1 MSKAWRMLAAGV
13 ILAGCAGPPP
23 RPAGVD
29 PQLINQVDTS
39 TPRKQQPTPAAVES
53 ALLPPLRMEMPSVR
67 GQPIDPRFDL
77 SVNAA
82 PASQVFSALVAGTR
96 YSMLLEPSLSG
107 SITVN
112 LKDVTLRE
120 ALESI
125 RDLYGYDFRFEGN
138 RIFVKSAGLQT
149 RFFRVNYMTGQR
161 RGTSDVRVQSGAVSD
176 AAAGAAT
183 PGIAGAAPT
192 AGTPF
197 TASRALES
205 SRVSTRQESDFW
217 VDLRAALTS
226 IVGSADG
233 RSVVITPQAG
243 VVLVRA
249 MPAELRAVEN
259 YLRETQISVERQVM
273 LEAKIIE
280 VTLSDGY
287 QSGINWAAFA
297 NRHLSVG
304 QVNKGTVLQPA
315 GDGRAQATGASAIGF
330 DGITHSITNPALA
343 AVAGRD
349 LANNAITGGSVFGLA
364 LAAAN
369 FAALLNFLET
379 YGNVQVLSSPRIATL
394 NNQKA
399 VLKVGTDQFFVTN
412 ITSTS
417 TVTATTAGALAAT
430 PIPSVTV
437 QPFFSG
443 IVLDVTPQIDD
454 NNQVILHIHPSVSQV
469 TTDNRVITLGS
480 AGELNLPL
488 ARSDVSESDTIVRV
502 TDGNLVA
509 LGGLM
514 KLSLSDTRGGL
525 PGAPDTGLGGALLR
539 NTDRQLVKKEL
550 VILLK
555 PTIIQSDRTWEQ
567 DIREARD
574 RLESLNNQAP
584 RSGETR

>member
-1 MSKAWRMLAAGV
+1 
-13 ILAGCAGPPP
+13 
-23 RPAGVD
+23 
-29 PQLINQVDTS
+29 
-39 TPRKQQPTPAAVES
+39 
-53 ALLPPLRMEMPSVR
+53 
-67 GQPIDPRFDL
+67 
-77 SVNAA
+77 
-82 PASQVFSALVAGTR
+82 
-96 YSMLLEPSLSG
+96 MLLEPNLSG

-125 RDLYGYDFRFEGN
+125 RDLYGYDFRFEGS

-161 RGTSDVRVQSGAVSD
+161 RGTSDVRVQSSAVSD
-176 AAAGAAT
+176 VAAGAGT
-183 PGIAGAAPT
+183 PGIAGGAPT

-217 VDLRAALTS
+217 VDLRAALTA
-226 IVGSADG
+226 IVGSGEG

-249 MPAELRAVEN
+249 MPAELRSVEN

-280 VTLSDGY
+280 VTLSDSY
-287 QSGINWAAFA
+287 QSGVNWAILNKHIAA
-297 NRHLSVG
+297 G
-304 QVNKGTVLQPA
+304 QVASQTQIGTAPNALVSRGLTGQP
-315 GDGRAQATGASAIGF
+315 GSSLGTPVTGG
-330 DGITHSITNPALA
+330 GTSIAEAALLA
-343 AVAGRD
+343 ANPSAG
-349 LANNAITGGSVFGLA
+349 LFGLA
-364 LAAAN
+364 VRVRD
-369 FAALLNFLET
+369 FAALLQFLQT
-379 YGNVQVLSSPRIATL
+379 QGNVQVLSSPRIATL

-417 TVTATTAGALAAT
+417 TTTATTAGAVAAT

-469 TTDNRVITLGS
+469 STDNKVITLGT

-514 KLSLSDTRGGL
+514 KLSLSDNRGGL
-525 PGAPDTGLGGALLR
+525 PGAPETGVGGALLR
-539 NTDRQLVKKEL
+539 NTDRQVVKKEL

-574 RLESLNNQAP
+574 RLESLSNLGP
-584 RSGETR
+584 RPSEAR

>member
-1 MSKAWRMLAAGV
+1 MSQAWRMLAAGLV
-13 ILAGCAGPPP
+13 LAGCAGPPP
-23 RPAGVD
+23 QPVGVD
-29 PQLINQVDTS
+29 QRLINEVDTS
-39 TPRKQQPTPAAVES
+39 TPRKQAPTPAAVES

-67 GQPIDPRFDL
+67 GQPIDQRFDL
-77 SVNAA
+77 SVNNA
-82 PASQVFSALVAGTR
+82 PAGQVFSALVAGTR
-96 YSMLLEPSLSG
+96 YSMLLEPNLSG

-125 RDLYGYDFRFEGN
+125 RDLYGYDFRFEGS

-161 RGTSDVRVQSGAVSD
+161 RGTSDVRVQSSAVSD
-176 AAAGAAT
+176 VAGGGGS
-183 PGIAGAAPT
+183 PGIAGGAPT

-217 VDLRAALTS
+217 VDLRAALTA
-226 IVGSADG
+226 IVGAGEG

-280 VTLSDGY
+280 VTLSDSY
-287 QSGINWAAFA
+287 QSGVNWAILNQHIAA
-297 NRHLSVG
+297 G
-304 QVNKGTVLQPA
+304 QVASQTQIGTAPNALVSRGLTGQP
-315 GDGRAQATGASAIGF
+315 GSSLGTPVTGAG
-330 DGITHSITNPALA
+330 TSIAEAALLA
-343 AVAGRD
+343 ANPSAG
-349 LANNAITGGSVFGLA
+349 LFGLA
-364 LAAAN
+364 VRVRD
-369 FAALLNFLET
+369 FAALLQFLQT
-379 YGNVQVLSSPRIATL
+379 QGNVQVLSSPRIATL

-417 TVTATTAGALAAT
+417 TTTATTAGAIAAT

-469 TTDNRVITLGS
+469 STDNKVITLGT

-514 KLSLSDTRGGL
+514 KLSLSDNRGGL
-525 PGAPDTGLGGALLR
+525 PGAPETGVGGALLR
-539 NTDRQLVKKEL
+539 NTDRQVVKKEL

-574 RLESLNNQAP
+574 RLESLTSQGP
-584 RSGETR
+584 RTTEAR

>member
-1 MSKAWRMLAAGV
+1 MSKLWRMLATGAL
-13 ILAGCAGPPP
+13 LAGCAGPPP
-23 RPAGVD
+23 QQAGVD
-29 PQLINQVDTS
+29 ARLISAVDTA
-39 TPRKQQPTPAAVES
+39 TPRKQQPTPPAVES

-77 SVNAA
+77 SVNNA
-82 PASQVFSALVAGTR
+82 PAGQVFSALVAGTR
-96 YSMLLEPSLSG
+96 YSMLLEPNLSG

-125 RDLYGYDFRFEGN
+125 RDLYGYDFRFEGS

-161 RGTSDVRVQSGAVSD
+161 RGTSDVRVQSSAVSD
-176 AAAGAAT
+176 VAAGAGT
-183 PGIAGAAPT
+183 PGIAGGAPT

-217 VDLRAALTS
+217 VDLRAALTA
-226 IVGSADG
+226 IVGSGEG

-249 MPAELRAVEN
+249 MPAELRSVEN

-280 VTLSDGY
+280 VTLSDSY
-287 QSGINWAAFA
+287 QSGVNWAILNKHIAA
-297 NRHLSVG
+297 G
-304 QVNKGTVLQPA
+304 QVASQTQIGTAPNALVSRGLTGQP
-315 GDGRAQATGASAIGF
+315 GSSLGTPVTGG
-330 DGITHSITNPALA
+330 GTSIAEAALLA
-343 AVAGRD
+343 ANPSAG
-349 LANNAITGGSVFGLA
+349 LFGLA
-364 LAAAN
+364 VRVRD
-369 FAALLNFLET
+369 FAALLQFLQT
-379 YGNVQVLSSPRIATL
+379 QGNVQVLSSPRIATL

-417 TVTATTAGALAAT
+417 TTTATTAGAVAAT

-469 TTDNRVITLGS
+469 STDNKVITLGT

-514 KLSLSDTRGGL
+514 KLSLSDNRGGL
-525 PGAPDTGLGGALLR
+525 PGAPETGVGGALLR
-539 NTDRQLVKKEL
+539 NTDRQVVKKEL

-574 RLESLNNQAP
+574 RLESLSNLGP
-584 RSGETR
+584 RPSEAR

>member
-1 MSKAWRMLAAGV
+1 MSRRWRLALIAGAV
-13 ILAGCAGPPP
+13 LAGCEAPPP
-23 RPAGVD
+23 RPVGVD
-29 PQLINQVDTS
+29 PRVLSEVDANA
-39 TPRKQQPTPAAVES
+39 PRKQQPTPSAVES

-67 GQPIDPRFDL
+67 GQPIDQRFDL
-77 SVNAA
+77 SVNNA
-82 PASQVFSALVAGTR
+82 PAQQVFSALVSGTR
-96 YSMLLEPSLSG
+96 YSMLLEPGMSG

-125 RDLYGYDFRFEGN
+125 RDLYGYDFRVEGN

-161 RGTSDVRVQSGAVSD
+161 RGTSDIRVQSSAVSD
-176 AAAGAAT
+176 VASGGGT
-183 PGIAGAAPT
+183 PGLASSAPT
-192 AGTPF
+192 AGTPY

-217 VDLRAALTS
+217 ADLRAALTT
-226 IVGSADG
+226 IVGSAEG

-249 MPAELRAVEN
+249 MPSELRAVEN
-259 YLRETQISVERQVM
+259 YLRETQLSVERQVM
-273 LEAKIIE
+273 LEAKIIQ
-280 VTLSDGY
+280 VTLSDSY
-287 QSGINWAAFA
+287 QSGINWALLNSHVAA
-297 NRHLSVG
+297 G
-304 QVNKGTVLQPA
+304 QVASQTQIATAPNALVSRGLTAVPGGSLSTPV
-315 GDGRAQATGASAIGF
+315 TGAGTSIAEAALLSGNPSAG
-330 DGITHSITNPALA
+330 L
-343 AVAGRD
+343 
-349 LANNAITGGSVFGLA
+349 FGLA
-364 LAAAN
+364 VRVRD
-369 FAALLNFLET
+369 FAALLQFLQT
-379 YGNVQVLSSPRIATL
+379 QGNVQVLSSPRIATL

-399 VLKVGTDQFFVTN
+399 VLKVGTDEFFVTN

-469 TTDNRVITLGS
+469 STDNKVITLGT

-502 TDGNLVA
+502 SDGNLVA

-514 KLSLSDTRGGL
+514 KLSVSDTRGGL
-525 PGAPDTGLGGALLR
+525 PGAPDTGVGGALFK
-539 NTDRQLVKKEL
+539 NTDRQVAKTEL

-555 PTIIQSDRTWEQ
+555 PTVIQSDRAWEQ
-567 DIREARD
+567 DIRESRE
-574 RLESLNNQAP
+574 RLESLGQAP
-584 RSGETR
+584 RNAETR

>member
-1 MSKAWRMLAAGV
+1 MSQAWRMLAAGV

-23 RPAGVD
+23 RPEGVD
-29 PQLINQVDTS
+29 QRLLNEVDAS

-77 SVNAA
+77 SVNNA
-82 PASQVFSALVAGTR
+82 PAGQVFSALVAGTR
-96 YSMLLEPSLSG
+96 YSMLIEPSLTG

-125 RDLYGYDFRFEGN
+125 RDLYGYDFRLEGN

-161 RGTSDVRVQSGAVSD
+161 RGTSDVRVQSSAVSD
-176 AAAGAAT
+176 VAAGGGT
-183 PGIAGAAPT
+183 PGVAGAAPT

-217 VDLRAALTS
+217 VDLRAALTA
-226 IVGSADG
+226 IVGSAEG
-233 RSVVITPQAG
+233 RGVVITPQAG

-280 VTLSDGY
+280 VTLSDSY
-287 QSGINWAAFA
+287 QSGVNWAILNQHIAA
-297 NRHLSVG
+297 G
-304 QVNKGTVLQPA
+304 QVASQTQISAAPNALVSRGLTGQPGNSLA
-315 GDGRAQATGASAIGF
+315 TPVTGAG
-330 DGITHSITNPALA
+330 TSIAEAALLA
-343 AVAGRD
+343 ANPSAG
-349 LANNAITGGSVFGLA
+349 LFGLA
-364 LAAAN
+364 VRVRD
-369 FAALLNFLET
+369 FAALLQFLQT
-379 YGNVQVLSSPRIATL
+379 QGNVQVLSSPRIATL

-454 NNQVILHIHPSVSQV
+454 NNQIILHVHPSVSQV
-469 TTDNRVITLGS
+469 STDNKVITLGT

-514 KLSLSDTRGGL
+514 KLSLSDNRGGL
-525 PGAPDTGLGGALLR
+525 PGAPETGVGGALLR
-539 NTDRQLVKKEL
+539 NTDRQVVKKEL

-584 RSGETR
+584 RSAEAR